1 MQWVAADSKSASSLR
16 SLPQL
21 LLNFRLNLNENNLS
35 YIFIYLFAD
44 EASKF
49 DYRVDSPDED
59 FLDDLEDALNDNE
72 LANVQNSMAEPL
84 PEPGF
89 LSVVVPAVLPHAINA
104 ISKIRFGRRRR
115 RRSEKR
121 Q

>member
-1 MQWVAADSKSASSLR
+1 MKIL
-16 SLPQL
+16 
-21 LLNFRLNLNENNLS
+21 NNLS
-35 YIFIYLFAD
+35 YILIYLFAD

-89 LSVVVPAVLPHAINA
+89 IGALAPVVLPHAIDA
-104 ISKIRFGRRRR
+104 IRKIRFGRRRR
-115 RRSEKR
+115 RRR
-121 Q
+121 RR